1 MLRGT
6 GGLEVG
12 SVLLADAQ
20 APRDPERGRGD
31 SAEVVDMSDSFSLGP
46 LVVYTKAMVWFTCW
60 RSLTARC

>member
-1 MLRGT
+1 M
-6 GGLEVG
+6 
-12 SVLLADAQ
+12 LLADAQ
-20 APRDPERGRGD
+20 APRDPDRGCGD